1 MSSLPRLN
9 ITLRQK
15 VALSAVFGLGF
26 FLIAVEIVRFRV
38 IIAAVTN
45 IPHILVWN
53 YVSAWTG
60 VVLASLPILR
70 PLVFKRGYLGGGRE
84 SLRIGSPN
92 SRDSGVLSTQFGNGV
107 SNYPLKETVGGG
119 SIQHVETG
127 VPEGSE
133 SQEKKEVSVD
143 LP

>member
-15 VALSAVFGLGF
+15 IALSAVFGLGF

-53 YVSAWTG
+53 YVSAWTS

-70 PLVFKRGYLGGGRE
+70 PLVFKKGYLGGGRE
-84 SLRIGSPN
+84 SLRIGSP
-92 SRDSGVLSTQFGNGV
+92 RDSRVLSRQFGNEGG
-107 SNYPLKETVGGG
+107 NYALKEVGGG
-119 SIQHVETG
+119 SLIERVETG
-127 VPEGSE
+127 VPEGLE
-133 SQEKKEVSVD
+133 SQESKEVSGEI
-143 LP
+143 P